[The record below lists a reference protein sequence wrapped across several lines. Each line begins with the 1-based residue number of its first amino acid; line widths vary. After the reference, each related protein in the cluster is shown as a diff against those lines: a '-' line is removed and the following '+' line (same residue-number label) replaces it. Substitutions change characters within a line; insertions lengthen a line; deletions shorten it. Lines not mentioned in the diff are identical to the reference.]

1 MPVFPA
7 ASPVLAAVR
16 WRRPSQLN
24 PTGPDAIEVALDDHR
39 VLIRSSLGREVRTT
53 PGAFA
58 DFVRAARD
66 GEYDDLIAGVR

>member
-1 MPVFPA
+1 MPAFPSA
-7 ASPVLAAVR
+7 LPAPVY

-24 PTGPDAIEVALDDHR
+24 SKVVDAVEVARDGHR

-58 DFVRAARD
+58 DFVRAAQR
-66 GEYDDLIAGVR
+66 GEYDDLISGVR

>member
-16 WRRPSQLN
+16 WRRPSRLN
-24 PTGPDAIEVALDDHR
+24 PKVVDAVEVARDGHR

-58 DFVRAARD
+58 DFVRAAQR
-66 GEYDDLIAGVR
+66 GEYDDLISGVR